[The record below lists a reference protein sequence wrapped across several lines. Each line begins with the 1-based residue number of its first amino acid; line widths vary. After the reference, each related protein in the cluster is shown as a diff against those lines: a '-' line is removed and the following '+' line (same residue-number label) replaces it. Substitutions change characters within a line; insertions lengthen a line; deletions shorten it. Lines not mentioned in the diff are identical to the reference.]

1 MKEHKKKAH
10 DSVAFYNNPDN
21 RAIIYQVIAILVI
34 AVFTYFILDNMFTN
48 IENRGINT
56 GFGFLN
62 SEAKNILIAD
72 TKSVFNIP
80 IINTL

>member
-34 AVFTYFILDNMFTN
+34 AVFTYFILDNMCFEGRKED
-48 IENRGINT
+48 IVKCI
-56 GFGFLN
+56 
-62 SEAKNILIAD
+62 
-72 TKSVFNIP
+72 
-80 IINTL
+80 